1 MLLKLSVNVVEVML
15 IREGLKKIHI
25 LGVLSQKGGG
35 VLTKPQF
42 FFLFKLG
49 QRGPGGGQNHIIH
62 IYFLVEKCKKESPYG
77 LFEVFFDIVIP
88 VTYNLYH
95 I

>member
-1 MLLKLSVNVVEVML
+1 M
-15 IREGLKKIHI
+15 
-25 LGVLSQKGGG
+25 GVLSQKGGG
-35 VLTKPQF
+35 GPDRTPNF
-42 FFLFKLG
+42 FSYLNWDKGGL
-49 QRGPGGGQNHIIH
+49 GGGQNHIIH
-62 IYFLVEKCKKESPYG
+62 IDFRVENCKKVSSYG